1 LRPSP
6 TVWRFTCLLMH
17 RSLKLGDKTADMYR
31 KQTVPFRRD
40 NSCQFRPSPA
50 AFSTPHKAFRP
61 LFRSSSR
68 SSATWSGPAVQE
80 PICGAVGFCQL
91 EKSRGAEFDHDIAE
105 QQVPSPEPS
114 TNWPRIF
121 SPATFPPLSRT
132 LRRSSRIS
140 KINPRPARLMHRSHT
155 IIGGGS
161 NEISQLL
168 DQLGTALQAGR
179 SLHRNR
185 HTLRRPSSSSNHCRT
200 AECKRSLR
208 RCLVRTALHPMQ

>member
-17 RSLKLGDKTADMYR
+17 RSLKLGDKTADRYR

-80 PICGAVGFCQL
+80 SICGAVGFCQL
-91 EKSRGAEFDHDIAE
+91 EKISGRRVRPRHRRTT
-105 QQVPSPEPS
+105 VPSPEPS
-114 TNWPRIF
+114 TNWPRIL

-140 KINPRPARLMHRSHT
+140 KINPRRARLRHRSHT
-155 IIGGGS
+155 IMAADPMRSINCS
-161 NEISQLL
+161 TSSAPRCRRAISPP
-168 DQLGTALQAGR
+168 
-179 SLHRNR
+179 RNR
-185 HTLRRPSSSSNHCRT
+185 HTLRRPSSSSNRRR

>member
-1 LRPSP
+1 
-6 TVWRFTCLLMH
+6 MH
-17 RSLKLGDKTADMYR
+17 RSLKLGDKTADRYR

-80 PICGAVGFCQL
+80 SIGGAVGFCQH
-91 EKSRGAEFDHDIAE
+91 EKSGGAEFDHDIAE
-105 QQVPSPEPS
+105 QQSHRPSLQL

-140 KINPRPARLMHRSHT
+140 KINPRRARLRHRSHT
-155 IIGGGS
+155 IMAADPMRSVNCSTGSTPRCGRATEIGRAS
-161 NEISQLL
+161 
-168 DQLGTALQAGR
+168 
-179 SLHRNR
+179 
-185 HTLRRPSSSSNHCRT
+185 CR
-200 AECKRSLR
+200 ERVLMS
-208 RCLVRTALHPMQ
+208 V